1 MVEEK
6 RKNKVPSQIHSKY
19 INIIKKNNKRADMKR
34 LVFKE
39 PQVNMDYLSDD
50 INKLQ
55 SEFNKRGYE
64 ISRADVYKV
73 WTAYSDDYAAG
84 WLGVPDDDCKF
95 AAFDDWDQLITYLI
109 DNFCVEEVG
118 SS

>member
-1 MVEEK
+1 
-6 RKNKVPSQIHSKY
+6 
-19 INIIKKNNKRADMKR
+19 MKR

-64 ISRADVYKV
+64 ISRTDVYKFCK
-73 WTAYSDDYAAG
+73 S
-84 WLGVPDDDCKF
+84 LGGNKAC
-95 AAFDDWDQLITYLI
+95 
-109 DNFCVEEVG
+109 
-118 SS
+118 

>member
-1 MVEEK
+1 
-6 RKNKVPSQIHSKY
+6 
-19 INIIKKNNKRADMKR
+19 MKR

-64 ISRADVYKV
+64 ISRTDVYKV

-84 WLGVPDDDCKF
+84 
-95 AAFDDWDQLITYLI
+95 
-109 DNFCVEEVG
+109 
-118 SS
+118 